1 MRASRR
7 TVLGT
12 ALGAVLAGSVLAAP
26 GARSQ
31 PTASDAQDGLVE
43 AAHAYQTSLERL
55 AAVREAE
62 LSRAS
67 QKLDRYRDLHA
78 RGLVAR
84 RDAEDAA
91 RGAAEARARLEET
104 RRDLTAAEALIAEAE
119 ARRQIALLG
128 PSAPDD
134 VRATDTLVRYD
145 GSRSWTLRDLAGVE
159 RFFAVRFGRSL
170 PVSALGQTL
179 VHDRLGFDHGQAVD
193 VAVHPDS
200 DEGRALIAHLRA
212 GGIPFLAFRSAV
224 GGASTGAHVH
234 IGLPSG
240 RLGAAR

>member
-1 MRASRR
+1 
-7 TVLGT
+7 VLGG
-12 ALGAVLAGSVLAAP
+12 ALAALLSRSVLAAP
-26 GARSQ
+26 GASSQ
-31 PTASDAQDGLVE
+31 PPEPDAKDGLVE
-43 AAHAYQTSLERL
+43 AARAYQGSLERL
-55 AAVREAE
+55 AAVRETEWA
-62 LSRAS
+62 RAS
-67 QKLDRYRDLHA
+67 QKLDRSRDLHA

-91 RGAAEARARLEET
+91 RGAAVARARLEET
-104 RRDLTAAEALIAEAE
+104 RGDMAAAGALIAEAE

-128 PSAPDD
+128 PSSPDD

-145 GSRSWTLRDLAGVE
+145 GSRSWTLRDLAGIE

-179 VHDRLGFDHGQAVD
+179 VHDRLGFAHGQAVD

-224 GGASTGAHVH
+224 LGASTGAHVH

-240 RLGAAR
+240 RLGAASP

>member
-7 TVLGT
+7 TVLGV
-12 ALGAVLAGSVLAAP
+12 VLATLLSCSALAAP
-26 GARSQ
+26 GTDAR
-31 PTASDAQDGLVE
+31 PAEPDAPDGLVE
-43 AAHAYQTSLERL
+43 AARAYQASLERL

-62 LSRAS
+62 LTQAS
-67 QKLDRYRDLHA
+67 GKLDRYRDLYA

-91 RGAAEARARLEET
+91 RGVAEVQAKLEET
-104 RRDLTAAEALIAEAE
+104 RGERATAGALIAEAE

-128 PSAPDD
+128 SSSPDD

-145 GSRSWTLRDLAGVE
+145 GPRSWTLRGLAAIE
-159 RFFAVRFGRSL
+159 RFFAIRFGRSL
-170 PVSALGQTL
+170 PVSALGQTR

-200 DEGRALIAHLRA
+200 GEGRALIAHLRA
-212 GGIPFLAFRSAV
+212 AGIPFLAFRSAV
-224 GGASTGAHVH
+224 LGASTGAHVH